1 MLDKALQPSPDVD
14 NMLHEL
20 SVRRALLLSLFLL
33 AWVALS
39 PSPASPVPWT
49 ASGSHGA
56 RPPAVSVLAQAAQ
69 ESADEI
75 ARLESEALA
84 LLNETRVEQ
93 NLPPLVLDR
102 PLSEVA
108 RRHSQ
113 ELAARGVVS
122 HHSNLYGL
130 TTERRIRIT
139 YPDVPRMGENI
150 ARNRTIARAHQGLLD
165 SPGHRAN
172 RLDPSFTHVGIGVA
186 RSGRYALYL
195 TEVFVQAG
203 AVRMGQAS
211 ARYFDSEPASYER
224 VEAPRVLLGKQ
235 TITIGPPGPEGPE
248 YWTLEGIH
256 AFSVGDLQAAEADFR
271 RALEIEPEYSFALYD
286 LSRVLIRR
294 QKSEE
299 AAALLDDYLITF
311 PEDLD
316 AWQVRGTAAL
326 LLQDYPMAEIAY
338 RTVLRERPLE
348 ASAWYNLGLALEY
361 QERLLEA
368 GSAYSQALH
377 IDPVL
382 HAARDGLAR
391 LQR

>member
-1 MLDKALQPSPDVD
+1 
-14 NMLHEL
+14 MLHAP
-20 SVRRALLLSLFLL
+20 SVNRALVLALFLL
-33 AWVALS
+33 ACAALN
-39 PSPASPVPWT
+39 PSPAPSAT
-49 ASGSHGA
+49 TGLLGA
-56 RPPAVSVLAQAAQ
+56 LPLFSQAVQDP
-69 ESADEI
+69 ADEI
-75 ARLESEALA
+75 ARHESEALV
-84 LLNETRVEQ
+84 LLNETRVEHGL
-93 NLPPLVLDR
+93 LPLTLDG

-113 ELAARGVVS
+113 ELAERGLVS

-139 YPDVPRMGENI
+139 YPDIPRMGENI
-150 ARNRTIARAHQGLLD
+150 ARNRSIARAHQGLLN
-165 SPGHRAN
+165 SPRHRAN

-186 RSGRYALYL
+186 RSGLYALYL

-211 ARYFDSEPASYER
+211 ARYFDAEPASYER
-224 VEAPRVLLGKQ
+224 MEEPRVLLGRQ
-235 TITIGPPGPEGPE
+235 TITVGAPGPEGPE

-256 AFSVGDLQAAEADFR
+256 AFSAGDLETAEANFR
-271 RALEIEPEYSFALYD
+271 RALELQPEYAFALYD
-286 LSRVLIRR
+286 LSRILIRR

-299 AAALLDDYLITF
+299 AATLLDDYLTRY
-311 PEDLD
+311 PDDLD

-326 LLQDYPMAEIAY
+326 LVQDYRMAETAY

-348 ASAWYNLGLALEY
+348 SSAWYNLGLALEY
-361 QERLLEA
+361 QERPSEA
-368 GSAYSQALH
+368 GAAYSQALH

-382 HAARDGLAR
+382 QAARAGLAR